1 MSVATARQKLEEAE
15 VRLHALRVT
24 SKELREAGPL
34 KQKRLRELKADIKSV
49 KEHAKQACIKFRNDY
64 ARPTIQRQFAEGIRE

>member
-1 MSVATARQKLEEAE
+1 MEMARRRLKESEA
-15 VRLHALRVT
+15 RLSALRAE
-24 SKELREAGPL
+24 SKELREAGPS
-34 KQKRLRELKADIKSV
+34 KQNDLRKLKADIKSV